1 MSTRNAMK
9 FFNFAKPVWWLL
21 LLGVIVAIFAP
32 MIPLIRP
39 TAAYALA
46 ILLLGFGVLALW
58 AFWVDW
64 NREQKRRNSYN
75 IEPFKVRLE
84 KYHQRRRHLSKYR
97 G

>member
-1 MSTRNAMK
+1 M
-9 FFNFAKPVWWLL
+9 
-21 LLGVIVAIFAP
+21 GVIIAIFAP
-32 MIPLIRP
+32 IIPLIRP
-39 TAAYALA
+39 TASYALA

-64 NREQKRRNSYN
+64 SREQKRRNSYN

-84 KYHQRRRHLSKYR
+84 KYYRRRRHLSKYR